1 MAAKK
6 AVPKQGEVEC
16 LYEIASSIHSTLD
29 LRKALYKVLDLL
41 AEHLGMKR
49 GSISLLN
56 SDTSEIQ
63 VEVAHGMSSAAKTRG
78 RYKLGEGVTGKV
90 IESGRPMAIPDIDEE
105 PLFLDRTRSR
115 SKVDKEKI
123 SFVCVPIKEGRRVLG
138 AFCVSG
144 AIGEFSDG

>member
-1 MAAKK
+1 MVTRKTVTNPDEIK
-6 AVPKQGEVEC
+6 C
-16 LYEIASSIHSTLD
+16 LYEITASIHSTLN

-123 SFVCVPIKEGRRVLG
+123 SFVYG
-138 AFCVSG
+138 
-144 AIGEFSDG
+144 